1 MTLLLQGVNMSM
13 NDFVSAGS
21 HRMSKVMTFAF
32 AWSQNQRMAKTLLL
46 QGIKYQDKCDLA
58 SAGGQHVNE

>member
-1 MTLLLQGVNMSM
+1 MSM

-32 AWSQNQRMAKTLLL
+32 AWSQKPKNGQ
-46 QGIKYQDKCDLA
+46 DLA
-58 SAGGQHVNE
+58 SAGDQVPRQM